1 MEEVSVSIV
10 ILDRTYKLR
19 VKKHD
24 EEILHAAAEM
34 INSQIRDFAKSQPSR
49 DRQDLI
55 AMSAIAQMT
64 QLIKIQ
70 NITEAQDSE
79 LIQKL
84 NRINQLLEDADI
96 D

>member
-19 VKKHD
+19 VKKQD
-24 EEILHAAAEM
+24 EEILYAAAEM
-34 INSQIRDFAKSQPSR
+34 INSQIRDFSKLQPSR

-55 AMSAIAQMT
+55 AMAAIAQMT

-79 LIQKL
+79 LIRKL
-84 NRINQLLEDADI
+84 NRINQLLEDANI

>member
-19 VKKHD
+19 VKKQD
-24 EEILHAAAEM
+24 EEILYAAAEM
-34 INSQIRDFAKSQPSR
+34 INSQIRDFSKLQPSR

-55 AMSAIAQMT
+55 AMAAIAQMT

-79 LIQKL
+79 LIKKL
-84 NRINQLLEDADI
+84 NKINKLLDDANI